1 MLFNSFAFLVLF
13 SLTFF
18 IYYLPAF
25 WQLQIVILVISSL
38 IFYSWDSPPLLVLLL
53 LSIFINGLT
62 SFQIASASR
71 RKKITWLLI
80 GLSFNLLILSFFK
93 YGALIAN
100 LFSINLA
107 ASEDSIFTFL
117 LRLPLPIGI
126 SFYTFEGL
134 SLLIDVLRT
143 KPNQEEVS
151 FVDANLNKHLLNTSF
166 FIAFFP
172 HLIAGL
178 ILKANNFYPQI
189 KPKYQI
195 GFNVTNLGMSGGSTQ
210 TGLEVVHRTFSKP
223 TILLVE
229 INETIIIKA
238 DKQIVNS
245 IYNPVL
251 YYTRLHI
258 PMLRQ
263 EYKPVGTFLA
273 TVSYL
278 KKRLKEVIRRTAKPT
293 DSKLVGNIDP
303 NLTEKLISQAIE
315 DYKTPLSDEEKTL
328 FAQEAEYIKSQIS
341 QIKKDGVRVILF
353 DIPREQRVE
362 ATVREKQLKA
372 LMRKLFPT
380 NSFEWLPEPPPRH
393 WTTYDGFHL
402 IGSDTQDYA
411 AFIGNQL
418 LLKSLTVD

>member
-1 MLFNSFAFLVLF
+1 MNLFIFNSKLLKNSLVRSLGITLFLLSGYHILVVARVVVPNEGMHQWQNNFIRVQRYAYQGSSNSSLVLAGS
-13 SLTFF
+13 SLTKT
-18 IYYLPAF
+18 LE
-25 WQLQIVILVISSL
+25 
-38 IFYSWDSPPLLVLLL
+38 
-53 LSIFINGLT
+53 
-62 SFQIASASR
+62 AS
-71 RKKITWLLI
+71 K
-80 GLSFNLLILSFFK
+80 
-93 YGALIAN
+93 
-100 LFSINLA
+100 
-107 ASEDSIFTFL
+107 
-117 LRLPLPIGI
+117 
-126 SFYTFEGL
+126 
-134 SLLIDVLRT
+134 
-143 KPNQEEVS
+143 
-151 FVDANLNKHLLNTSF
+151 
-166 FIAFFP
+166 
-172 HLIAGL
+172 
-178 ILKANNFYPQI
+178 
-189 KPKYQI
+189 I

-263 EYKPVGTFLA
+263 EYQPVGTFFA
-273 TVSYL
+273 TVSYI
-278 KKRLKEVIRRTAKPT
+278 KERLKEVIGRTAKPT

-303 NLTEKLISQAIE
+303 NLTEQLISQAIE
-315 DYKTPLSDEEKTL
+315 DYKTPLSNEEKKLLTH
-328 FAQEAEYIKSQIS
+328 EAEYIKSQIS
-341 QIKKDGVRVILF
+341 QIRKDGVRVILF

-402 IGSDTQDYA
+402 IGSDAEDYA

-418 LLKSLTVD
+418 HLKSLTVD